1 MQIIFP
7 ANSLHIAN
15 LSGLPS
21 IRSSTL
27 LNGDAGN
34 ESISL
39 ARENGKRSTNREIN
53 PSAIPRQ
60 ISSPSSKEREEE
72 SNTLREAR
80 ENSSSIRSG
89 FREEEEIGIERCLL
103 VGGPDASSL
112 SLRPP
117 FEPRECMSRTISLN
131 SIKPRGK
138 RFFPSFSRSS
148 PPPPEILCGLGD
160 LLPILPRGDILSGIE
175 KLCDRMIATLGETR
189 YVEGREKNGA
199 DNRGN
204 EIDPRDLRRV

>member
-1 MQIIFP
+1 MHRVSTFYHRALPILPFFL
-7 ANSLHIAN
+7 SVHMAN

-72 SNTLREAR
+72 SNVT
-80 ENSSSIRSG
+80 
-89 FREEEEIGIERCLL
+89 
-103 VGGPDASSL
+103 
-112 SLRPP
+112 
-117 FEPRECMSRTISLN
+117 
-131 SIKPRGK
+131 
-138 RFFPSFSRSS
+138 RSS
-148 PPPPEILCGLGD
+148 
-160 LLPILPRGDILSGIE
+160 
-175 KLCDRMIATLGETR
+175 
-189 YVEGREKNGA
+189 
-199 DNRGN
+199 
-204 EIDPRDLRRV
+204 

>member
-1 MQIIFP
+1 MKTENDRLIARLTHPLSRVKFP
-7 ANSLHIAN
+7 PPRAK
-15 LSGLPS
+15 SGRRRATRYAKLVK
-21 IRSSTL
+21 I
-27 LNGDAGN
+27 
-34 ESISL
+34 
-39 ARENGKRSTNREIN
+39 
-53 PSAIPRQ
+53 
-60 ISSPSSKEREEE
+60 
-72 SNTLREAR
+72 LRAFVR
-80 ENSSSIRSG
+80 DLGRRRRSG
-89 FREEEEIGIERCLL
+89 SRDVCWSVVQTLHRSPCLSL
-103 VGGPDASSL
+103 SL

-189 YVEGREKNGA
+189 YVEGRETNGA

>member
-1 MQIIFP
+1 MHRVPTFCHRALPILPFFLSVVQIIFP

-89 FREEEEIGIERCLL
+89 LA
-103 VGGPDASSL
+103 V
-112 SLRPP
+112 
-117 FEPRECMSRTISLN
+117 
-131 SIKPRGK
+131 
-138 RFFPSFSRSS
+138 
-148 PPPPEILCGLGD
+148 
-160 LLPILPRGDILSGIE
+160 
-175 KLCDRMIATLGETR
+175 
-189 YVEGREKNGA
+189 
-199 DNRGN
+199 
-204 EIDPRDLRRV
+204 RDLGWRRRSGSRDVCWSVVQTLHRSPSVPLSSHGSA

>member
-1 MQIIFP
+1 MHRVSTFYHRALPILPFFLSVVQIIFP
-7 ANSLHIAN
+7 ANSLHMAN

-89 FREEEEIGIERCLL
+89 FREEIGIERCLL

-112 SLRPP
+112 SLSLSLPP
-117 FEPRECMSRTISLN
+117 
-131 SIKPRGK
+131 
-138 RFFPSFSRSS
+138 S
-148 PPPPEILCGLGD
+148 PFRAMGVHE
-160 LLPILPRGDILSGIE
+160 SHNF
-175 KLCDRMIATLGETR
+175 T
-189 YVEGREKNGA
+189 
-199 DNRGN
+199 
-204 EIDPRDLRRV
+204 

>member
-1 MQIIFP
+1 M
-7 ANSLHIAN
+7 
-15 LSGLPS
+15 
-21 IRSSTL
+21 
-27 LNGDAGN
+27 NGDAGN

-112 SLRPP
+112 SLSLSLSLPP
-117 FEPRECMSRTISLN
+117 
-131 SIKPRGK
+131 
-138 RFFPSFSRSS
+138 S
-148 PPPPEILCGLGD
+148 PFRAMGVHE
-160 LLPILPRGDILSGIE
+160 SHNF
-175 KLCDRMIATLGETR
+175 T
-189 YVEGREKNGA
+189 
-199 DNRGN
+199 
-204 EIDPRDLRRV
+204 

>member
-1 MQIIFP
+1 M
-7 ANSLHIAN
+7 AN

-89 FREEEEIGIERCLL
+89 FREEIGIERCLL

-112 SLRPP
+112 SLSLSLSFRPP

-189 YVEGREKNGA
+189 YVEGRETNGT